1 MKKKT
6 IWIIAPII
14 ICILVFFGVYFF
26 LNHEDKDTAL
36 TILEKRWI
44 ENNSQTKVN
53 LDMINDVAVLANS
66 GTGVIFDFTNDFEL
80 ETELEFNK
88 IPYSKN
94 SIPSSNELQ
103 FRVLASDIKLT
114 NKDLLLYEDG
124 YVILG
129 HENKRYDYISDI
141 KGKKLGVLTSDMQEV
156 SYYMKSAENNT
167 YKTYDAIDNMIA
179 GYLQE
184 EIELMIVP
192 LITYLDKTLTLQDT
206 VINYYFTELSK
217 KYVLTLT
224 NNNDKL
230 NSIVQKYFINWKK
243 NHYVNSY
250 NSQLLSYYTT
260 SKNML
265 DKVKVDML
273 SKTYIYGYV
282 ENAPYEVKIDGK
294 VLGIAGEYIERIQ
307 RLTGID
313 IKYKSYK
320 TQQELVQ
327 AIKNKEIDIYFN
339 KDGIISSNYQ
349 TTISPFKEEFVVLGN
364 SKIAS
369 VVTSFESLKG
379 KNINILETDV
389 IYNYLKD
396 NSKANI
402 TPKTTLDS
410 LKEDNKLI
418 VMDKE
423 TYEYYKT
430 TKFKKYEVLY
440 TSTITQDYNFGI
452 KNDNQEFYQLFNY
465 IITTNSY
472 NNYRN
477 LGLDSLNISLIERT
491 TFVELYLIIL
501 GLILLPILLIVL
513 IYLHMKKKKQVR
525 KVTKEERRKYTDM
538 LTSLK
543 NRNYLNFNMDA
554 WEKTKVY
561 PQGLIVVDLNN
572 VSYVN
577 DNYGHEEGD
586 KLIVKAASILVN
598 TQLENSE
605 IMRTDG
611 NEFLIYMIGYSEK
624 QIATYVAK
632 LTKELKELPHG
643 FGAAVGYSVILDD
656 IKTLDD
662 AINEA
667 TLDMRT
673 KKEESR

>member
-1 MKKKT
+1 MKKKSL
-6 IWIIAPII
+6 WIVTPLI
-14 ICILVFFGVYFF
+14 ICLLVFLGVHFF

-53 LDMINDVAVLANS
+53 LDLINDVAVLANS

-88 IPYSKN
+88 IPYSKT
-94 SIPSSNELQ
+94 SSPSSNELQ
-103 FRVLASDIKLT
+103 FRLLSSDTKLT
-114 NKDLLLYEDG
+114 SKDLLLYEDG

-129 HENKRYDYISDI
+129 KENKRYDYLSEI
-141 KGKKLGVLTSDMQEV
+141 KGKTIATLTSDMQEV
-156 SYYMKSAENNT
+156 TYYMRSAENNT
-167 YKTYDAIDNMIA
+167 YKPYETIDAMIA
-179 GYLQE
+179 AYQQE
-184 EIELMIVP
+184 EVELMVVP
-192 LITYLDKTLTLQDT
+192 LITYLDKTLPLKDT

-224 NNNDKL
+224 ENNDKL

-243 NHYVNSY
+243 NRYVESY
-250 NSQLLSYYTT
+250 NKQLLSYYTQ
-260 SKNML
+260 SKNMI

-282 ENAPYEVKIDGK
+282 ENAPYEVKLDKK

-313 IKYKSYK
+313 IQYKSYK
-320 TQQELVQ
+320 TDAELKN
-327 AIKNKEIDIYFN
+327 AIKNKEVDIYFN
-339 KDGIISSNYQ
+339 KDGMISSNYQ
-349 TTISPFKEEFVVLGN
+349 TTISPFVEEYVVLGN
-364 SKIAS
+364 YKIGQ

-379 KNINILETDV
+379 KAINVLDTNV

-396 NSKANI
+396 NSKASI
-402 TPKTTLDS
+402 TPKTSLDK

-418 VMDKE
+418 VLDKE

-430 TKFKKYEVLY
+430 TKFKRYEVLY

-452 KNDNQEFYQLFNY
+452 KNDNQEFYKLFNY

-472 NNYRN
+472 HNYRN
-477 LGLDSLNISLIERT
+477 LGLDSLNVSLIERT
-491 TFVELYLIIL
+491 TFAELYLIIL
-501 GLILLPILLIVL
+501 GLILLPILIIVL
-513 IYLHMKKKKQVR
+513 IYLYMKKKKNLR

-543 NRNYLNFNMDA
+543 NRNYLNFNMEN
-554 WEKTKVY
+554 WENTKVY
-561 PQGLIVVDLNN
+561 PQGVIVVDLNN

-624 QIATYVAK
+624 QIATYVSK

-643 FGAAVGYSVILDD
+643 FGAAVGYSIIQDD

-667 TLDMRT
+667 SLDMRT

>member
-1 MKKKT
+1 MKKKA
-6 IWIIAPII
+6 IWILAPII
-14 ICILVFFGVYFF
+14 ICLLVFFGVYFF

-44 ENNSQTKVN
+44 ENNSQIKVN
-53 LDMINDVAVLANS
+53 LDLINDVAVLANS
-66 GTGVIFDFTNDFEL
+66 GTGVIFDFANDFEL

-94 SIPSSNELQ
+94 ASPSSNELQ
-103 FRVLASDIKLT
+103 FRVLASDTKLT
-114 NKDLLLYEDG
+114 SNDLLLYEDG

-129 HENKRYDYISDI
+129 HENKRYDYVSEI
-141 KGKKLGVLTSDMQEV
+141 KGKTIATLTSDMQEV

-167 YKTYDAIDNMIA
+167 YKPYDTIDNMIA
-179 GYLQE
+179 AYQAQE
-184 EIELMIVP
+184 VELMVVP
-192 LITYLDKTLTLQDT
+192 LITYLDKTITLQDT
-206 VINYYFTELSK
+206 VINYYFTEFSK

-224 NNNDKL
+224 ANNDKL
-230 NSIVQKYFINWKK
+230 NSIVEKYFTNWKE
-243 NHYVNSY
+243 NRYVDSY
-250 NSQLLSYYTT
+250 NSQLLNYYTT

-313 IKYKSYK
+313 IEYKSYK
-320 TQQELVQ
+320 TEQELIQ
-327 AIKNKEIDIYFN
+327 AIKNKEVDIYFN

-349 TTISPFKEEFVVLGN
+349 TTISPFVEEYVVLGN
-364 SKIAS
+364 NEIGS

-379 KNINILETDV
+379 KEINILDKDV

-402 TPKTTLDS
+402 TPKTSLDS
-410 LKEDNKLI
+410 LKENNKLI
-418 VMDKE
+418 VIDKE
-423 TYEYYKT
+423 IYQYYKT

-452 KNDNQEFYQLFNY
+452 KIDNEEFYKLFNY

-472 NNYRN
+472 HNYRN
-477 LGLDSLNISLIERT
+477 LGLDSLNVSLIERT
-491 TFVELYLIIL
+491 TFAELYLIIL
-501 GLILLPILLIVL
+501 GLILLPILLIVF
-513 IYLHMKKKKQVR
+513 IYLYMKKKKQVR

-543 NRNYLNFNMDA
+543 NRNYLNFNMET

-561 PQGLIVVDLNN
+561 PQGIIVVDLNN

-624 QIATYVAK
+624 QIATYVNK

-667 TLDMRT
+667 SLDMRT
-673 KKEESR
+673 KKEETR